1 MDPNNVSAT
10 LLLGRMYVLQQKAAD
25 GIPLLQKATLRP
37 DAIDPHRLLADA
49 YAQLGQDDKAGA
61 ERSEAEHVQS
71 QGGSRLGTPAED
83 SNSQLR

>member
-25 GIPLLQKATLRP
+25 GIPLLQKAALRP
-37 DAIDPHRLLADA
+37 LRSIHIDA